1 MTAAPLERHRALCLY
16 FGAECVN
23 MCICM
28 CGCECTEHKQNSA
41 DEMGPVMNSLVSFA
55 NRLGVYSEAWQDPE
69 EF

>member
-1 MTAAPLERHRALCLY
+1 M
-16 FGAECVN
+16 N

-55 NRLGVYSEAWQDPE
+55 NRLGVYSGAWQDPE